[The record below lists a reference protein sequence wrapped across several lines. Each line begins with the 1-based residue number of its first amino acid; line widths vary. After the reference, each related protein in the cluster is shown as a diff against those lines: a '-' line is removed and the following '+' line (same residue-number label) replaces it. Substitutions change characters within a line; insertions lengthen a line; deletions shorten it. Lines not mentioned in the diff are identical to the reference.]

1 MQEKQYDI
9 QSFNHTQVCHTHMHK
24 HIHAHTCTRKA
35 FALSQ
40 NVGEFSTFM
49 FKIKIKYLSMSC
61 FEIPHLKQLTD

>member
-9 QSFNHTQVCHTHMHK
+9 QSLNHTQVCHT
-24 HIHAHTCTRKA
+24 HAHTCTRKA